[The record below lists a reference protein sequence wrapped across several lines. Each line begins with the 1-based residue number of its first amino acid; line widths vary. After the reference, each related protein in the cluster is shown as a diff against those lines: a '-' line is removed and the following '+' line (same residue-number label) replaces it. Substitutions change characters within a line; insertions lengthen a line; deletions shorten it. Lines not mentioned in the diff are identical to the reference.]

1 MRTVMQR
8 FEADCGVACVAMLA
22 GVSYE
27 EARAAVYP
35 DGKMRLTSSG
45 KLRAAL
51 TKLGRP
57 PVEGNMKAKGRMT
70 LKCLPSDA
78 LLKVQPTSCSTK
90 HWVVWDHAEQV
101 KRDPYPLQH
110 RVTHYLLIP

>member
-1 MRTVMQR
+1 MKTVMQQ
-8 FEADCGVACVAMLA
+8 FESDCGVACVAMLA
-22 GVSYE
+22 GVSYD

-51 TKLGRP
+51 IKLGRT
-57 PVEGNMKAKGRMT
+57 PVEGNMKAIGRKT
-70 LKCLPSDA
+70 LKSLPSDA

-90 HWVVWDHAEQV
+90 HWVVWDHAAQA
-101 KRDPYPLQH
+101 KRDPYPLRH
-110 RVTHYLLIP
+110 KVTHYLLVP